1 MECSC
6 GGTFIHC
13 KCTRGALCEMNQ
25 SLASALKLNAM
36 ICLRRNA
43 LHLIVCLLMCVEDA
57 ANEALLARE
66 TQSIACCRWTMLIN
80 CTVLT
85 AFPPH

>member
-1 MECSC
+1 
-6 GGTFIHC
+6 
-13 KCTRGALCEMNQ
+13 MNQ
-25 SLASALKLNAM
+25 SQASAWKLNAM
-36 ICLRRNA
+36 ICLWCNA
-43 LHLIVCLLMCVEDA
+43 LHLIVCLLMCAEDA

-66 TQSIACCRWTMLIN
+66 TQSMVCCRQTMLIN

>member
-6 GGTFIHC
+6 SSTFIHR
-13 KCTRGALCEMNQ
+13 KRTRGVPCEMNQ
-25 SLASALKLNAM
+25 SRAGALKLNAM

-43 LHLIVCLLMCVEDA
+43 LHLIVCLLVCVEDA

-66 TQSIACCRWTMLIN
+66 TQSIARCRRTMLIN